1 MVNIAVLGYGTVG
14 SGVVEVINTNHESI
28 NKRAG
33 QEINIKYVLD
43 LRDFPGDPVQE
54 VLVHDYEIIAN
65 DPEVDI
71 VVEVMGGIEPA
82 YTFVKRA
89 LESGKSV
96 CTSNKALVA
105 KHGPELMEIAKE
117 KNINFLFEASCG
129 GGIPI
134 IRALNGSLTADE
146 VDEITGILN
155 GTTNYMMY
163 KMATEGSDFD
173 VVLKEAQQ
181 KGYAEA
187 DPTADVEGYDACRKI
202 AILSSLA
209 YGKFLNYEDVYTE
222 GITKITPEDMVY
234 AEELGMTIKLLGTS
248 RKLGEDTFTALV
260 APFLVGQKSPLY
272 SVNDVFNAVFVHGNM
287 LGDAMF
293 YGSGAGKLPTASAV
307 VADVVDEAKNLH
319 ENIATNWSN
328 EPMKLTPME
337 ETEGR
342 FFVRVKGVTEAQAEA
357 AFGKLQIAKVASLP
371 DEFGFITECMKQKEY
386 KEKISKLNGEVIA
399 MIRVKD

>member
-209 YGKFLNYEDVYTE
+209 YGKFLNYENVYTE

-357 AFGKLQIAKVASLP
+357 AFGKLQIVKVACLP